1 MNIRNTP
8 RSQSGMLFST
18 RFTELFVKN
27 NSRQRMNFPSENST
41 IISAL
46 AHSAQTYFWRYG
58 SCSPRG
64 KHHHSA
70 PTLRLSVCSSALQHL
85 CNNNSYR
92 KVYFIVIKSA
102 FSSDSYFADFSYTCE
117 SAFSSDSCFADF
129 SYTCE
134 SAFSSDSCFADFSY
148 ACKSAFLSDSCF
160 ADFFLHLHIR
170 TCMILCYNKVYF
182 FTA

>member
-1 MNIRNTP
+1 MVE
-8 RSQSGMLFST
+8 FSEGKFILC
-18 RFTELFVKN
+18 RELFLTKSSVN
-27 NSRQRMNFPSENST
+27 RTERSIPFCDRGVFRMF
-41 IISAL
+41 ISGPA
-46 AHSAQTYFWRYG
+46 SCTY
-58 SCSPRG
+58 
-64 KHHHSA
+64 
-70 PTLRLSVCSSALQHL
+70 
-85 CNNNSYR
+85 N

-148 ACKSAFLSDSCF
+148 ACKSAFSSDSCFADFSYTCESAFLSDSCF